1 MFEASNGIKI
11 NAPCVGYMQWEGEY
25 TRGNMGYALTSG
37 VGRAMAE
44 FFQTQRDGELG
55 RWRSKENPDWV
66 VYPSRREGTHGVGR
80 AIQVYSEALNKTW
93 DVLETS
99 PVNRIRTGTH
109 LDVAR
114 EWFEAH
120 PKPKRNYLQ
129 QFNSFEIGT
138 NFSTSDEV
146 EFVKTGDNQMVRAG
160 NPNKYYITTAYFPD
174 VESDYPHWEDCN
186 DELKILP

>member
-11 NAPCVGYMQWEGEY
+11 SAPSLGYLQWEGKY
-25 TRGNMGYALTSG
+25 TEGGMGFALDSK

-44 FFQTQRDGELG
+44 FFQARRDEELG

-66 VYPSRREGTHGVGR
+66 VYPSRRVGTEGKGR
-80 AIQVYSEALNKTW
+80 AIQVYSETLNKTW
-93 DVLETS
+93 DVLEIS
-99 PVNRIRTGTH
+99 RVNRIRTGTH

-129 QFNSFEIGT
+129 QFNSFEVGT
-138 NFSTSDEV
+138 KFATTDEV

-160 NPNKYYITTAYFPD
+160 NPNKHYTTTAYFPD
-174 VESDYPHWEDCN
+174 VESDYPHWEDYN

>member
-11 NAPCVGYMQWEGEY
+11 DAPCLGYMQWEGKY
-25 TRGNMGYALTSG
+25 TQGNVGFAQDSN

-44 FFQTQRDGELG
+44 FFQTKRDEELG

-66 VYPSRREGTHGVGR
+66 VYPSRREGTQGAGR
-80 AIQVYSEALNKTW
+80 AIQVHSETLNKTW

-120 PKPKRNYLQ
+120 PVPKPTYWE
-129 QFNSFEIGT
+129 QFEDLAVGT
-138 NFSTSDEV
+138 RFCLSDNIS
-146 EFVKTGDNQMVRAG
+146 FVKTGDNQAVRVA
-160 NPNKYYITTAYFPD
+160 KFD
-174 VESDYPHWEDCN
+174 WEDRTRYFHDMRSEYGHWDN
-186 DELKILP
+186 YREKITIFS